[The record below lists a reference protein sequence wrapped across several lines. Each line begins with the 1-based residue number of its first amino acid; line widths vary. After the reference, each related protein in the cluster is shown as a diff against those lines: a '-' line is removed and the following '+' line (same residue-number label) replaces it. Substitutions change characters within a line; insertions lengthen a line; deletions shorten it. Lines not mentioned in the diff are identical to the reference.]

1 MLIINNH
8 LQQER
13 YRIIDQFGQDEKS
26 VVYEAFDNALKT
38 NVIIKEFLV
47 NPKKVTTATQQESL
61 KLTFAKE
68 AKFLT
73 ELKHDA
79 LLHVHNYFSES
90 DHQYL
95 VLESVEGKDLS
106 ELIEKLK
113 KPFTSA
119 NVMNWADQLLDA
131 LNYLHSQ
138 TSPIIYRDIKPE
150 NIKLTPTGKIKLL
163 TANLIQSIDSKVN
176 NAAPHK
182 TLDSADLNYLPL
194 EQIWDGLDPA
204 SQKVILNSYD
214 EKSEKILEQPADAQ
228 SDIYALSA
236 TLYHLVTG
244 QFPVD
249 ALTRSIDNLEGKS
262 DPLLPPN
269 KLNSNIPSEFSN
281 ILMKALEIKRENRF
295 DSALDMRQA
304 LEPILKITRERELEA
319 RKKQEI
325 ATQETRLAEQKRLE
339 QERQLVHQTKLEVE
353 AKQKR
358 LEQERQLVEEKKLEV
373 ETVRK
378 RQEELLKQQLTEAE
392 AQRLKA
398 EQRAAEA
405 EKLLFEKD
413 TQTIINNDVLELDD
427 TKLWE
432 NKPSAVSL
440 KTEAE
445 FAQIAENV
453 DLPKTIQNNSKQ
465 QKASADDFAF
475 LSAEMP
481 QSNKGWQK
489 IAIVVVFLIVFSG
502 AGFGVWTVM
511 FSKSTA
517 SNQTITNQNLSSNEI
532 AKPEPT
538 IQTTTTPPSVEQKPE
553 TSATPADSAP
563 QNAFETSGKNAV
575 VKTKPISTPIPTP
588 VKKPAIAA
596 TKPTPNPKKTLTVD
610 DIINN

>member
-1 MLIINNH
+1 MLIINDH

-26 VVYEAFDNALKT
+26 VVYEAYDNTLKT

-47 NPKKVTTATQQESL
+47 NPKKITTATQQESR

-79 LLHVHNYFSES
+79 LVRVYNYFSEV

-163 TANLIQSIDSKVN
+163 TANLVQTVDSKVN
-176 NAAPHK
+176 NTAPHK
-182 TLDSADLNYLPL
+182 TLDSVDLNYLPL

-204 SQKVILNSYD
+204 SQKVILNNYD

-269 KLNSNIPSEFSN
+269 KFNSNIPPEFSN
-281 ILMKALEIKRENRF
+281 IFGKDFGR
-295 DSALDMRQA
+295 D
-304 LEPILKITRERELEA
+304 PIDR
-319 RKKQEI
+319 
-325 ATQETRLAEQKRLE
+325 RLAGS
-339 QERQLVHQTKLEVE
+339 VNI
-353 AKQKR
+353 KQK
-358 LEQERQLVEEKKLEV
+358 
-373 ETVRK
+373 
-378 RQEELLKQQLTEAE
+378 
-392 AQRLKA
+392 
-398 EQRAAEA
+398 
-405 EKLLFEKD
+405 
-413 TQTIINNDVLELDD
+413 
-427 TKLWE
+427 
-432 NKPSAVSL
+432 
-440 KTEAE
+440 
-445 FAQIAENV
+445 
-453 DLPKTIQNNSKQ
+453 
-465 QKASADDFAF
+465 
-475 LSAEMP
+475 
-481 QSNKGWQK
+481 
-489 IAIVVVFLIVFSG
+489 
-502 AGFGVWTVM
+502 
-511 FSKSTA
+511 
-517 SNQTITNQNLSSNEI
+517 
-532 AKPEPT
+532 
-538 IQTTTTPPSVEQKPE
+538 
-553 TSATPADSAP
+553 
-563 QNAFETSGKNAV
+563 
-575 VKTKPISTPIPTP
+575 
-588 VKKPAIAA
+588 
-596 TKPTPNPKKTLTVD
+596 
-610 DIINN
+610 